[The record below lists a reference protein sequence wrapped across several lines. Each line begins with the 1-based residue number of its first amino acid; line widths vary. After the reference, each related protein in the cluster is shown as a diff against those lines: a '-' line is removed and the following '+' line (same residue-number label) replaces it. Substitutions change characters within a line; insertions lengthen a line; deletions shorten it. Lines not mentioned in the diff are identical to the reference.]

1 MQGSNAGLSLA
12 HGKGHERRREPVR
25 PSARRLSTLLFFRP
39 RLVLL
44 ILLAPPLLW
53 LGGIYLGSLFAL
65 LLQSFF
71 SLDDYTGQVVRSF
84 TLRTYG
90 ELLSAANLDIV
101 FRTATMAASV
111 TVAAALVA
119 FPIAYYMARHASGG
133 TKALLYLGVMLPLW
147 SSYLVRLYAW
157 KMILAKEGILNW
169 FVVELHLG
177 WLLDAVLATPVVGGP
192 SLSTSYLGMFIVFL
206 YMWLPY
212 MILPIQAALERVP
225 PSLLEA
231 SGDLGGRPRHTF
243 RHVTLPLAL
252 PGVVAGS
259 IFTFS
264 LTLGDYIIPGI
275 IGQSSF
281 FIGQAVLSHQGTAG
295 NIPLAAAFSVVP
307 MLIMAVYLTLA
318 RRMGAFHAL

>member
-1 MQGSNAGLSLA
+1 VTAIATAPRG
-12 HGKGHERRREPVR
+12 
-25 PSARRLSTLLFFRP
+25 RRLSTFLFFRP

-44 ILLAPPLLW
+44 ALLAPPLLW
-53 LGGIYLGSLFAL
+53 LGVIYLGSLFAL

-71 SLDDYTGQVVRSF
+71 ALDDFTGQVVRSF
-84 TLRTYG
+84 TLRTWR

-101 FRTATMAASV
+101 FRTAAMAAAV
-111 TVAAALVA
+111 TVAAAALG
-119 FPIAYYMARHASGG
+119 FPVAYYMARHAAGG

-157 KMILAKEGILNW
+157 KMIMAKEGILNW
-169 FVVELHLG
+169 FVAELHLT
-177 WLLDAVLATPVVGGP
+177 WLLEAVLALPVVGGP
-192 SLSTSYLGMFIVFL
+192 SLSVSYAGMFVVFL

-225 PSLLEA
+225 RSLLEA
-231 SGDLGGRPRHTF
+231 SGDLGARPRHTLW
-243 RHVTLPLAL
+243 HVTLPLAL

-264 LTLGDYIIPGI
+264 LTLGDYIIPGV
-275 IGQSSF
+275 IGQSSL
-281 FIGQAVLSHQGTAG
+281 FIGQAVLAHQGTAG

-307 MLIMAVYLTLA
+307 MVIMAAYLSVA
-318 RRMGAFHAL
+318 RRLGAFDAL